1 MERQNPGKCGSGPE
15 TLDSLPHQ
23 VNVQSRE
30 PRGNGEASRPG
41 QLPARSSAHDHGG
54 ARAAGGTGE
63 PSPASAEVPAEVASL
78 NITARDPAP
87 CAPSPLPQA
96 WFPPPRRA

>member
-1 MERQNPGKCGSGPE
+1 MERQNPGKCGSGPK

-23 VNVQSRE
+23 VNMQSRE

-54 ARAAGGTGE
+54 VRQVGLV
-63 PSPASAEVPAEVASL
+63 SPAL
-78 NITARDPAP
+78 
-87 CAPSPLPQA
+87 PLQRCLQR
-96 WFPPPRRA
+96 WHL